1 MATTPPVRARNN
13 PQQQTVLGL
22 CPRPRPSL
30 RGAGGDVAGQFV
42 FADSVFE
49 GGLEDR
55 VHVHHR
61 RRGQLLLAA
70 LADGAAPI
78 SFGVQALGAA
88 LAGGAEP
95 VEEGAYVLGGEAG
108 DLLGAEAGDEV
119 EADAGGVAGV
129 GVLAEP
135 VDGDAAEPV
144 GQIVADGAV
153 GGGDRE
159 TAVAV
164 GDLLGEFVG
173 GFTPRAAV
181 DADAFAGAAWGEGVS
196 DGFPTAVFALET
208 VPPPVGAD
216 AVDSAASSLRL
227 CAPLDGG

>member
-1 MATTPPVRARNN
+1 
-13 PQQQTVLGL
+13 
-22 CPRPRPSL
+22 
-30 RGAGGDVAGQFV
+30 
-42 FADSVFE
+42 SVFE

-55 VHVHHR
+55 VHVRHR

-70 LADGAAPI
+70 LSDGAAPLP
-78 SFGVQALGAA
+78 FGVQALGAA

-108 DLLGAEAGDEV
+108 DLLSAEAGDEV

-135 VDGDAAEPV
+135 VDGDAAEPGGEV
-144 GQIVADGAV
+144 VADGAV

-164 GDLLGEFVG
+164 GDLLDEFIG
-173 GFTPRAAV
+173 GFSPRAAV
-181 DADAFAGAAWGEGVS
+181 DPDAFAAAVGGEDVAG
-196 DGFPTAVFALET
+196 GFPAAVLALVDGAFA
-208 VPPPVGAD
+208 VGAGLL
-216 AVDSAASSLRL
+216 ALGGGHRAASSRWRWT
-227 CAPLDGG
+227 